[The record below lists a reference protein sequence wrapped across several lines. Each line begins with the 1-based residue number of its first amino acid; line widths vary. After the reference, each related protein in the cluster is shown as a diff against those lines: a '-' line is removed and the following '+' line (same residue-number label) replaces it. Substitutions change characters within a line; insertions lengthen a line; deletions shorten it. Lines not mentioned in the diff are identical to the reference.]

1 MAAPRILAGSAK
13 GRALRTPPRG
23 TRPSPARL
31 RAALFDALA
40 FEPRGLFLD
49 LYAGSGAVGLEAASR
64 GWQVVLV
71 ERSPAATQ
79 LLRANARACG
89 LDVRVERGDALALAA
104 ARAGSVDVVFA
115 DPPYDLDLNLT
126 FQALLD
132 LELVPAGGRY
142 VFQHPSRLV
151 PQLHFQAG
159 HGAIETRRYGSNAL
173 SYVRVA
179 RARPTAA
186 GSPVG

>member
-13 GRALRTPPRG
+13 GRALRTPPHG

-71 ERSPAATQ
+71 ERSAAAAR
-79 LLRANARACG
+79 LLRANARACD
-89 LDVRVERGDALALAA
+89 LDVRVEQGDALALAA
-104 ARAGSVDVVFA
+104 ALAGSVDVAFA
-115 DPPYDLDLNLT
+115 DPPYDRELNHT

-132 LELVPAGGRY
+132 LALVRPGGRY

-151 PQLHFQAG
+151 PRLQVEAG
-159 HGAIETRRYGSNAL
+159 EALIDTRRYGSNAL

-179 RARPTAA
+179 NGQPAA
-186 GSPVG
+186 GGVPLG